1 MRRVLKTG
9 ALASA
14 YGRYV
19 TSSKPGDDARTE
31 IIHDVDYPLDV
42 PNSSGPGSGPGTADS
57 ATTAFPAAGR
67 GDNTQFAE
75 PGGYDTSTPLPFGE
89 QPTTIAP
96 SRRDEIARRG
106 TTDFG
111 LFILRL
117 VVGALLALRGLQ
129 KLFGL
134 FGGPGIDG
142 FAQTLTESGFEQARI
157 LAIAGGAIE
166 LVAGIMLIVGLA
178 TPIAAAALFALVG
191 VGIAVRLTSSDPLP
205 LLGDT
210 TRGLETSV
218 LYAAALLALLFAGP
232 GRWSADRRWRW
243 SHRPRFSG
251 VIWLLLAVIVAGV
264 VWYLLNGTN
273 PLVSIT
279 DSAPVTAG

>member
-1 MRRVLKTG
+1 M
-9 ALASA
+9 
-14 YGRYV
+14 

-42 PNSSGPGSGPGTADS
+42 PSTSGPGSGAGTTDS
-57 ATTAFPAAGR
+57 ATTAFPSSGQT
-67 GDNTQFAE
+67 DYSQFTE
-75 PGGYDTSTPLPFGE
+75 SGGHDSSAPLPFGG
-89 QPTTIAP
+89 PTTTIAP
-96 SRRDEIARRG
+96 SPRDEISRRG
-106 TTDFG
+106 TTDLG

-117 VVGALLALRGLQ
+117 VVGVLLALRGLQ

-142 FAQTLTESGFEQARI
+142 FAETLTDAGFEQARI
-157 LAIAGGAIE
+157 LAIAGGAVE
-166 LVAGIMLIVGLA
+166 LVAGVMLVVGLA
-178 TPIAAAALFALVG
+178 TPVAAAALLALVG
-191 VGIAVRLTSSDPLP
+191 TGIAIRLTGTDPVP

-210 TRGLETSV
+210 TRGLETSL
-218 LYAAALLALLFAGP
+218 LYAAALLALLFTGP
-232 GRWSADRRWRW
+232 GRWSVDRKWRW

-251 VIWLLLAVIVAGV
+251 VIWLILAVIVAGV

-273 PLVSIT
+273 PLVSTT